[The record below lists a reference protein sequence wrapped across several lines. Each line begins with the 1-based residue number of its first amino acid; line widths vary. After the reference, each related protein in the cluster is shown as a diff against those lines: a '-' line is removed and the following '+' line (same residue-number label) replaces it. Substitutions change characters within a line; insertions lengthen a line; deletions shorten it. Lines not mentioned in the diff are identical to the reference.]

1 MPAYEIKYTI
11 VESPT
16 KNREIVALE
25 PLERGFGH
33 TLGNALRRVMLG
45 HLMGASITK
54 VKIDGVNHEFTA
66 LPGVHEDV
74 VQLIQNLKQVH
85 FLMTQVKTTI
95 VTLDASGESD
105 VNASDLKCPTGLE
118 VLNKDLHIATLSDK
132 KSHLK
137 IELTVEYGQGYRL
150 PVENEKKPIG
160 VILVDANFSPVI
172 LSSFTVENTRVGHNT
187 DLDRLIMDITTNGSI
202 TPKEAIQQAS
212 VILRDHFELLAGDT
226 KVYSAPKEE
235 ITVTAPKAEKGTY
248 LEELGFPTR
257 VLNTLKKAGYE
268 TAEEVKAA
276 GEEGLAHVKNIG
288 PKTVKMVL
296 KKIDNATE

>member
-11 VESPT
+11 VESPA

-66 LPGVHEDV
+66 LAGVHEDV

-85 FLMTQVKTTI
+85 FSMTQVKTTI
-95 VTLDASGESD
+95 VTLDASGEND
-105 VNASDLKCPTGLE
+105 VKASDLKCPTGLE

-150 PVENEKKPIG
+150 PAENEKKPIG

-172 LSSFTVENTRVGHNT
+172 LSSFIVENTRVGHNT

-212 VILRDHFELLAGDT
+212 VILRDHFELLAGNT
-226 KVYSAPKEE
+226 TVYTAPKEE
-235 ITVTAPKAEKGTY
+235 ITVSAPKSEKGTY